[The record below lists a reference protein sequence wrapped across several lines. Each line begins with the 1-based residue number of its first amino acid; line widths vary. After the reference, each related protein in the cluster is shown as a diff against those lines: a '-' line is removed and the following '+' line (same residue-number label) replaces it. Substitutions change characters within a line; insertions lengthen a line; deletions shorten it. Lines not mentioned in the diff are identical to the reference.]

1 MRERKEEGKNLWD
14 DHAPFPPC
22 VGPPGPL
29 DDVSSRPDGA
39 DDGRLI
45 EVGGVSPRR
54 VERLGPRRGVRPKT
68 WRGGRWELAVR
79 LLVLATVIYPQPK
92 PPIPI

>member
-54 VERLGPRRGVRPKT
+54 VERLAPRRGVRKD
-68 WRGGRWELAVR
+68 GSGAGSGR
-79 LLVLATVIYPQPK
+79 
-92 PPIPI
+92 IPAGFGFAGFGFGF